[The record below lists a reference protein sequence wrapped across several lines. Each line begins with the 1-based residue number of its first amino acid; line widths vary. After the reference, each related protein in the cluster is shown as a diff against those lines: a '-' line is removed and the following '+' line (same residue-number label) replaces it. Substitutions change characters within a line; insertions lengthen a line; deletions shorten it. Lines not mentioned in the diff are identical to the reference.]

1 MNVVTRE
8 VEKEV
13 MQKMTGGV
21 LNDDGQSTGDW
32 GFMNK
37 VESTISGMTTGERN
51 APNISQRGGPG
62 SMLNELE
69 SMAGDGGSSSGDGG
83 MTNEIEKIV
92 KNEFF

>member
-1 MNVVTRE
+1 
-8 VEKEV
+8 
-13 MQKMTGGV
+13 MTMERFSSSTDIVHGSLV
-21 LNDDGQSTGDW
+21 LVCEIGQSTGDW

-37 VESTISGMTTGERN
+37 VESTIGGMTTGERN
-51 APNISQRGGPG
+51 APNIGQRGGLG

-69 SMAGDGGSSSGDGG
+69 SMAGDGGSSGDGG